1 MADEITEGNRAEVL
15 ADLLNGAMEYLEDP
29 RAQIP
34 VIIQSLEEMSS
45 SLNNLAYGNN
55 DDEVELT
62 DLEKLQTEVVVNFF
76 ANNSPNGLT
85 TEQIEKQLS
94 AMFETAQ
101 LDDGYASPQE
111 VLGSLIIAGGIVD
124 VQNVYIKAG
133 SFQMAAELLE
143 EMGMEDQIDTYGTTL
158 AYYLDSAEF
167 ELQGFVD
174 GFKSEPEEEPALPGE
189 NKTLERDASLAI
201 GMGQSR

>member
-1 MADEITEGNRAEVL
+1 MADEITEENRAEVL

-34 VIIQSLEEMSS
+34 VIIQALEEMSS

-174 GFKSEPEEEPALPGE
+174 GFKSEPEEEHALPGE